1 MKLEQNDIQS
11 IINEFKSKSDPADR
25 YTSFDFCYNYL
36 RITTPSALLI
46 NFEKSCLTLGFYLAS
61 WGMLR
66 GSSFLLEKSSKYYQ
80 SSIEYIACLDRKIW
94 EIDVDNY
101 NDETIALIIEIYSNI
116 KDRIIENNNSD
127 LILTTK
133 ILLGVFG
140 FIPAFDQFFCNS
152 FREIFNRQCGFR
164 VVNKNSLTCIMDFYN
179 ANKGT
184 IDILANDTLTTDFVT
199 GKKTNLMYTKAKIID
214 MYGFTKGLK

>member
-11 IINEFKSKSDPADR
+11 IINEFKSKSDPTDR
-25 YTSFDFCYNYL
+25 YTSFDFCYNYF
-36 RITTPSALLI
+36 RTTTPSDLLI
-46 NFEKSCLTLGFYLAS
+46 NI
-61 WGMLR
+61 
-66 GSSFLLEKSSKYYQ
+66 EKSSKYYQ
-80 SSIEYIACLDRKIW
+80 SSIEYIASLNRKIW

-184 IDILANDTLTTDFVT
+184 IDILANDTLTKDFVT
-199 GKKTNLMYTKAKIID
+199 GKKTNLTYTKAKIID